1 MVDFLLEM
9 KGKNMQEILNDKKGL
24 TDMVINGQTGK
35 YEELENEQINGQKD
49 KYKVLHQYFGYTE
62 FREGQEEVIDS
73 ILAGNDTF
81 GVMPTGAGK
90 SMCFQI
96 PALILSGIT
105 LVISPLISLM
115 KDQVRALNEAG
126 VHAAYFNSSLSSSQ
140 YLKALELAKQ
150 GQYKIIYVAPERLML
165 DNFIEFARS
174 VQISMIS
181 VDEAHCVSQWGQD
194 FRPSYLKIVEF
205 VDRLDNRPIISAF
218 TATATKTVKEDV
230 IGVLRLSNPK
240 VVTTGFDR
248 DNLFFTV
255 KVPSDKMLEVE
266 TYVKENSDKSGI
278 IYCATRKLVEEVC
291 EDLQRLKYP
300 VTRYHAGLSDNER
313 RQNQDDFIYD
323 VKPIMVATNAFGMG
337 IDKSNVRYVIH
348 YNMPKDIESYYQE
361 AGRAGRDGEES
372 ECILLYAPKDV
383 RLNEFFIESNRDN
396 EALDQETLNLI
407 VERDR
412 ERLKIMT
419 FYCNTNEC
427 LRDYILRYFGEYGSN
442 FCGKCSNCMTEFE
455 TIDITDIAK
464 ALIGC
469 VVDSRQRYG
478 MTVVIDT
485 VHGANNIKIRQYK
498 MNTNEYYG
506 KLENIPVYRLRQ
518 VMNFLILNGYLFLTN
533 DEYAILKLTN
543 KSYEISGLSMK
554 VAKEREASNKAAS
567 KNTSKKSK
575 KIEDMGDINFELF
588 ETLRVLRMEIAKE
601 EHMPPYI
608 IFSDKSLKDMCI
620 KLPVNAEEFL
630 GVSGVGQNKCEKY
643 GERFIELITAHKEL

>member
-1 MVDFLLEM
+1 
-9 KGKNMQEILNDKKGL
+9 MQIDKMM
-24 TDMVINGQTGK
+24 DRI
-35 YEELENEQINGQKD
+35 ED
-49 KYKVLHQYFGYTE
+49 KYVILDQYFGYAQ
-62 FREGQEEVIDS
+62 FREGQEELIDS
-73 ILAGNDTF
+73 IMSGNDAF
-81 GVMPTGAGK
+81 GIMPTGAGK

-96 PALILSGIT
+96 PALMLPGVT

-126 VHAAYFNSSLSSSQ
+126 VHAAFFNSSLSSVQ

-150 GQYKIIYVAPERLML
+150 GKYKIIYVAPERLLL
-165 DNFIEFARS
+165 DNFIEFAKC
-174 VQISMIS
+174 VDISMIS

-194 FRPSYLKIVEF
+194 FRPSYLKIMEF

-218 TATATKTVKEDV
+218 TATATKAVMEDV
-230 IGVLRLSNPK
+230 ISVLHLNHPK
-240 VVTTGFDR
+240 VVATGFDR
-248 DNLFFTV
+248 NNLFYSV
-255 KVPSDKMLEVE
+255 KNPSDKMAEVE
-266 TYVKENSDKSGI
+266 NYVKENSDKSGI
-278 IYCATRKLVEEVC
+278 IYCATRKSVEEVC
-291 EDLQRLKYP
+291 LNLQRDGYP

-372 ECILLYAPKDV
+372 ECMLLYAPKDV

-396 EALDQETLNLI
+396 EELDSETLELI
-407 VERDR
+407 IARDR

-442 FCGKCSNCMTEFE
+442 FCGKCSNCLTEFE
-455 TIDITDIAK
+455 TTDITDIAQT
-464 ALIGC
+464 IVGC
-469 VVDSRQRYG
+469 VEASRQRYG

-485 VHGANNIKIRQYK
+485 VHGANNIKVRQYK
-498 MNTNEYYG
+498 MDQNEYYG
-506 KLENIPVYRLRQ
+506 KLEHIPIFRLRQ
-518 VMNFLILNGYLFLTN
+518 VMNFLMLNGYLFLTN
-533 DEYAILKLTN
+533 DEYAILRLTG
-543 KSYEISGLSMK
+543 KSHEIHELTMK
-554 VAKEREASNKAAS
+554 VAKERETSSKSGS
-567 KNTSKKSK
+567 KNSTKKSK
-575 KIEDMGDINFELF
+575 KLEDMGDINFELF
-588 ETLRVLRMEIAKE
+588 EALRALRMEIARE

-620 KLPVNAEEFL
+620 KLPMNTEEFL
-630 GVSGVGQNKCEKY
+630 GVSGVGQNKCDKY
-643 GERFIELITAHKEL
+643 GEKFIKVIQLKA